1 MLANMYLC
9 VYVIGSIVDVLLE
22 CIRACNVDVRSSV
35 LSNLVY
41 AGEGSNLQG
50 MYTVIL

>member
-1 MLANMYLC
+1 MYLC